1 MTAAQ
6 PVELMLAPAPA
17 AEPVLRLREKIDT
30 IRQTVAKGA
39 SDAQL
44 EMFLTLAERYQLD
57 PFLKEIWFSGQI
69 GIITSRDGYLKIAM
83 RHPDYDGIVS
93 AAVRDGDEFVMEP
106 LIPTVQHKFGTKR
119 GAVIGGY
126 AVVFRKGRRPAV
138 CYADMAEYRKS
149 GEVWGKYQ
157 SAMICKVA
165 EVMAL
170 KRQFGISGLV
180 TEEEA
185 GHPVTV
191 EHFVPAEETEPFRK
205 PVRKA
210 APAVA
215 TAATREEITNRVTN
229 LRTECVA
236 LMGHTPGLEA
246 FAALLGQHGAKTFAE
261 LLRRNDGFEAA
272 LRFAA
277 ELDERLETFRS
288 AEAKNAAPAEE
299 DKDSW
304 LPEGFGE
311 AQEAEANV

>member
-6 PVELMLAPAPA
+6 PVELMLAPVAPS
-17 AEPVLRLREKIDT
+17 EPVLRLREKIDT

-57 PFLKEIWFSGQI
+57 PFLKEIWFSPQL
-69 GIITSRDGYLKIAM
+69 GIITGRDGYLKIAM

-93 AAVRDGDEFVMEP
+93 CAVRDGDEFVMEP
-106 LIPTVQHKFGTKR
+106 LLPTVQHKFGTKR
-119 GAVIGGY
+119 GQVIGGY

-138 CYADMAEYRKS
+138 CYADMAEYRKG

-180 TEEEA
+180 TEEEV

-191 EHFVPAEETEPFRK
+191 EHYVPAEEPVQAPEATTPVRK

-210 APAVA
+210 SAM
-215 TAATREEITNRVTN
+215 TRDEITNRVTN

-236 LMGHTPGLEA
+236 HMGHTPGLEA
-246 FAALLGQHGAKTFAE
+246 FAALLKQHGAATFAE
-261 LLRRNDGFEAA
+261 LLKRNDEFAAA

-277 ELDERLETFRS
+277 DLDERLETFRT
-288 AEAKNAAPAEE
+288 AKQEDAVDKSDWVPEFGDAP
-299 DKDSW
+299 
-304 LPEGFGE
+304 
-311 AQEAEANV
+311 QEAETNV